1 MNAPEAVIFD
11 NDGLT
16 LDTEGLWTLAEQRLF
31 DRYGAEFSP
40 AHKLELLGKSGEL
53 AGQFLSEKLGLPAS
67 AGLRLV
73 GEMDE
78 LVFEAMEAGVDPMPG
93 AVELLTALAD
103 AGIPRALCSNSPR
116 PFVERATERAGVAGF
131 FEAVVTGDD
140 VENGKPDPAPYLEV
154 ARRLGVDPAGCVAL
168 EDSPPGAQSAHRAGM
183 TVLVVPSFEG
193 MDFAGADDARFSSLA
208 ELGVRE
214 HLGLAAP

>member
-1 MNAPEAVIFD
+1 MSAPAAVIFD

-16 LDTEGLWTLAEQRLF
+16 LDTEGLWTLAEERLF
-31 DRYGAEFSP
+31 DRYETEFTS

-53 AGQFLSEKLGLPAS
+53 AGRFLSETLGLPAS

-78 LVFEAMEAGVDPMPG
+78 LVFEAIEEGVQPMPG
-93 AVELLTALAD
+93 AVELLAALEQ

-116 PFVERATERAGVAGF
+116 PFVEQATAKAGVAGSF
-131 FEAVVTGDD
+131 LAMVTGDD
-140 VENGKPDPAPYLEV
+140 VEKGKPAPDPYLET
-154 ARRLGVDPAGCVAL
+154 ARLLGVEPASCVAL
-168 EDSPPGAQSAHRAGM
+168 EDSPPGAMSAHRAGM

-193 MDFAGADDARFSSLA
+193 LDYDGADDARFASLA
-208 ELGVRE
+208 DRGLWER
-214 HLGLAAP
+214 LGLQPA